1 MARRLFSAVLPP
13 TSSADPRAA
22 LRWVRHLEIVTGL
35 LVIAAGVLSD
45 TGWWRWLLIGVGLFS
60 LSPWPGAAAIL
71 RRAQR
76 RPEVLITDPER
87 RRARARRVLLVL
99 VPAYVVI
106 GAGVGYLI
114 DGWLAALATGLLIG
128 VSAGLG
134 GWLVIRRE
142 RSAGETGPD

>member
-1 MARRLFSAVLPP
+1 
-13 TSSADPRAA
+13 
-22 LRWVRHLEIVTGL
+22 
-35 LVIAAGVLSD
+35 
-45 TGWWRWLLIGVGLFS
+45 
-60 LSPWPGAAAIL
+60 
-71 RRAQR
+71 
-76 RPEVLITDPER
+76 VLITDPER